1 MHRRSTACLAAGEG
15 LFAYSSLIRGRLACR
30 RTGTA
35 AAVGTDS
42 DTLQRPHI
50 VRRLPGAFGTARH
63 AHDACGTVGLLD
75 PLSAIECFTGF
86 VANGIDLAGRH
97 GRIGEQLFAD
107 EALQQLFLAR

>member
-1 MHRRSTACLAAGEG
+1 MTGLSKKHGGDDSVVRPHELGTGTSRR
-15 LFAYSSLIRGRLACR
+15 ID
-30 RTGTA
+30 TA
-35 AAVGTDS
+35 AAVGTDF

-50 VRRLPGAFGTARH
+50 ARRLPGAFGTARH

-75 PLSAIECFTGF
+75 PLSAIERFARL